1 MAEIRGEK
9 LRFRKRDIVPL
20 EALPSAQVDDP
31 LIVHCPPRRSVPR
44 RFFRF
49 FVGFLGLWLV
59 AFAGLYAVVESGAL
73 DKALAER
80 AAVAL
85 NSSVGDGLR
94 ADIGSTAIRFS
105 SLFDISVEA
114 RDVQLVND
122 DSNDLVAVTKSVRL
136 VLEPLAL
143 LGGNFSVREIVADGV
158 ALDAALLPER
168 EPLNLTGFRID
179 ALPALLTEAFDSLDD
194 MKDFIGQRGLDRMR
208 IGGLEIAA
216 KSVSG
221 RPLTIGVEDLAME
234 RGVDGSLSIFGAVS
248 INGQQTD
255 LTILSTTVGDETR
268 SLTMRI
274 ADLRVT
280 PFLLRRDS
288 QGNPRQGLD
297 GQAEILVTAKK
308 GVAGQEPL
316 LSFQIRS
323 EDAQFYSDGHSS
335 ELTRADLRLSYDYSK
350 NTLELRDSVAEFGPM
365 VMPLS
370 GGFIDLDRLPEGAGK
385 GPGFGI
391 DLLVTGGLASVP
403 AAGEQPFLFDL
414 KAFGRYLA
422 DEKQLDLDQLAV
434 ATPHGTMEGFLG
446 MRFGGTGPE
455 VRFEAAIEHMKTVAI
470 KQLWPFWIADK
481 PRDWV
486 LENVFGGTVKNANIS
501 VIIPQNRLS
510 IEPRPLQLDE
520 DELKISFEIEDARM
534 NVAGDIPPLRDMNA
548 RFDMV
553 GAQLA
558 VAIQSAASYFPSGRV
573 VNVEAGAFSIDDVY
587 QKPLMADISLAMAGN
602 ADAVAELASFRPI
615 AALERTEFSVADFTG
630 QVRGNA
636 QLRVGLIQSQ
646 NPPDTVWNASLML
659 DDVDVA
665 KPFDGRKVEDFA
677 GKLALDAEAMRI
689 EGAAKVDG
697 IDMDIVLVEPVH
709 DKSAT
714 KPERVVSM
722 ALDNRERRKLV
733 PGLDDL
739 IDGEIGVRLT
749 RRNPERQSVEVDLR
763 RANLNLP
770 WIGWSKGQ
778 GIAAKAKFD
787 VVTRGDENQIDRFVL
802 DGDGFYGEG
811 AFVVGPDGLKSAN
824 FGKIQLSPGDNLAL
838 TVRENKGAYSIS
850 VSGAQVDARALIKEL
865 KRPASEDATKA
876 DRISVRV
883 EAQIDRVVG
892 FGDETLSGVSLLYS
906 ATGGKPTSLD
916 FSGVTRSSQAVVA
929 KLRPVDGLNQ
939 VSVTS
944 SDAGAVSRFAD
955 LYARVLGGLLNL
967 KLNQTQTGS
976 WYGNIDLRN
985 FQINNEERLQ
995 SIVST
1000 PTGQDGRSLN
1010 SAVRRDIDVSS
1021 ARFQRG
1027 FARLLFSEGTLSVEN
1042 GIVRGEQIG
1051 ASFQGVVRDASGRID
1066 LTGTF
1071 MPAYGLNRLFGE
1083 LPIIGA
1089 ILGNGSDR
1097 GLLGITFKLTGPTE
1111 RPNLI
1116 INPLSI
1122 IAPGVFRQIFEFR

>member
-31 LIVHCPPRRSVPR
+31 LIVHYAPRRSIPLR
-44 RFFRF
+44 IFRF
-49 FVGFLGLWLV
+49 IGGFCALWLV

-73 DKALAER
+73 DQALTER
-80 AAVAL
+80 ASIAL
-85 NSSVGDGLR
+85 NRSVGDGYR
-94 ADIGSTAIRFS
+94 ADIGSTAVRFS
-105 SLFDISVEA
+105 NLFDISVEA

-122 DSNDLVAVTKSVRL
+122 ASNDLIAVTKSVSL

-143 LGGNFSVREIVADGV
+143 LGGQFSVREIVADGV
-158 ALDAALLPER
+158 TLDAAMLPQR
-168 EPLNLTGFRID
+168 EPIDLTGLRID
-179 ALPALLTEAFDSLDD
+179 ALPTFLTRAFGSLDE

-208 IGGLEIAA
+208 VGGLEIAA

-221 RPLTIGVEDLAME
+221 RPMSIGVDDLAME
-234 RGVDGSLSIFGAVS
+234 RSDDGSMSIFGAIS

-255 LTILSTTVGDETR
+255 LTILSTTTGNETQ

-274 ADLRVT
+274 ADLRLT

-288 QGNPRQGLD
+288 AGNPRQGLD
-297 GQAEILVTAKK
+297 GQAEILVSARK
-308 GVAGQEPL
+308 GVAEQAPSL
-316 LSFQIRS
+316 AFQIRS
-323 EDAQFYSDGHSS
+323 RNALFYSDGHSS
-335 ELTRADLRLSYDYSK
+335 ELTRADLRLSYDFSK
-350 NTLELRDSVAEFGPM
+350 STLELSDAVAEFGPM
-365 VMPLS
+365 VLPLS
-370 GGFIDLDRLPEGAGK
+370 GGFIDLDRLPEAEDV
-385 GPGFGI
+385 GPGYGI
-391 DLLVTGGLASVP
+391 DLLVTSGRASVP

-414 KAFGRYLA
+414 KAFGRYLT
-422 DEKQLDLDQLAV
+422 DQKQLDLDRLAV
-434 ATPHGTMEGFLG
+434 STPHGAMESALG

-455 VRFEAAIEHMKTVAI
+455 VRFEAVIENMKTVAI

-486 LENVFGGTVKNANIS
+486 LKNIFGGTVKNANIS
-501 VIIPQNRLS
+501 VFIPQNRLS
-510 IEPRPLQLDE
+510 IEPRPVRLDE

-553 GAQLA
+553 GPQVA
-558 VAIQSAASYFPSGRV
+558 VSIQSAASYFPSGRV
-573 VNVEAGAFSIDDVY
+573 VNVEAGAISIDNAY
-587 QKPLMADISLAMAGN
+587 EKPLMADISVAVAGK
-602 ADAVAELASFRPI
+602 ADAVAELVSVRPI
-615 AALERTEFSVADFTG
+615 AALEKAGFEVSDFSG
-630 QVRGNA
+630 EVRGNA
-636 QLRVGLIQSQ
+636 QLRLGLIQDQ
-646 NPPDTVWNASLML
+646 DPPDPVWNASLTL
-659 DDVDVA
+659 DQVDVA
-665 KPFDGRKVEDFA
+665 KPFDGRKIDDFV
-677 GKLALDAEAMRI
+677 GTLAVNPEAVRVD
-689 EGAAKVDG
+689 GTAKVDG
-697 IDMDIVLVEPVH
+697 IEMEVALVEPV
-709 DKSAT
+709 DQRSSVKR
-714 KPERVVSM
+714 ERVVSM
-722 ALDNRERRKLV
+722 VLDNQERRRLV

-739 IDGEIGVRLT
+739 IDGQIGINLT
-749 RRNPERQSVEVDLR
+749 RVDAERQSVEVDLR

-778 GIAAKAKFD
+778 GIAAKARFD
-787 VVTRGDENQIDRFVL
+787 VVTRDGVNQIDRFVL

-824 FGKIQLSPGDNLAL
+824 FGKVQLSPGDNLSL
-838 TVRENKGAYSIS
+838 TLSHNKGVYTIS
-850 VSGAQVDARALIKEL
+850 VSGTQVDARALIKEL
-865 KRPASEDATKA
+865 KRPQTSDPA
-876 DRISVRV
+876 DGGNTSLRV
-883 EAQIDRVVG
+883 EAKIDKVIG
-892 FGDETLSGVSLLYS
+892 FGDESLSGVSLTYS
-906 ATGGKPTSLD
+906 AKGGKPTNLD

-929 KLRPVDGLNQ
+929 KLRPVDGLSQ

-944 SDAGAVSRFAD
+944 SDAGAVSRFSD
-955 LYARVLGGLLNL
+955 LYGRILGGLLNL
-967 KLNQTQTGS
+967 KLNETENGA
-976 WYGNIDLRN
+976 WYGNVDLRN

-1010 SAVRRDIDVSS
+1010 SAVRRDLDVSS

-1027 FARLLFSEGTLSVEN
+1027 FARLLYAQGTLSVEN

-1097 GLLGITFKLTGPTE
+1097 GLLGITFKLTGATE
-1111 RPNLI
+1111 RPNLL

-1122 IAPGVFRQIFEFR
+1122 IAPGVFLRIFEFR